1 MIPYRQE
8 KTEQE
13 DSIAV
18 SKSNIP
24 KHLVAYVL
32 KDRNCVVCS
41 TSNNCTGCA
50 DRPFMHPR
58 VGFYNINISNFIY
71 SLFNMTYLIGYIV
84 TFFYI
89 SIYILF
95 EKLLPLL

>member
-41 TSNNCTGCA
+41 TSNNWKPINFICTGCA

-58 VGFYNINISNFIY
+58 VGFYNINISNFI
-71 SLFNMTYLIGYIV
+71 
-84 TFFYI
+84 
-89 SIYILF
+89 
-95 EKLLPLL
+95 